1 MSDLIARLISPFL
14 RFFFPTGRR
23 RRRTPTSYTYQSV
36 CQYSCQYVG
45 GPTAYRTGEPPLRGE
60 DSPLVRPYLLVPTQ
74 APAPAP
80 ASRVGAVA

>member
-1 MSDLIARLISPFL
+1 VSDLITRLISAFL
-14 RFFFPTGRR
+14 RFFFPTGR

-60 DSPLVRPYLLVPTQ
+60 GSPLVRPYLLVPAQ